1 MDQVQSNK
9 KSLDSKRKKSNAY
22 QKDIKLPIGNFIMGA
37 NSTKRKCFSEDSEP
51 LVAEIPKPVKLPVCQ
66 DEPDVI
72 EPTELG
78 DSMIGDGLLFC
89 NLFVP

>member
-1 MDQVQSNK
+1 MVQVQSNK
-9 KSLDSKRKKSNAY
+9 KSLERKKSNAY
-22 QKDIKLPIGNFIMGA
+22 QKDIKLPIGNMGA

-51 LVAEIPKPVKLPVCQ
+51 LVAEIPKPVRLPVCQ

>member
-1 MDQVQSNK
+1 M
-9 KSLDSKRKKSNAY
+9 KRSAILTRPDVLKEIKNIAWI
-22 QKDIKLPIGNFIMGA
+22 QRDIKNLDFIMGA
-37 NSTKRKCFSEDSEP
+37 NLTKEKRITEDSEA
-51 LVAEIPKPVKLPVCQ
+51 LVSEIPKPVRLPICQ

-89 NLFVP
+89 NLFIP

>member
-1 MDQVQSNK
+1 
-9 KSLDSKRKKSNAY
+9 
-22 QKDIKLPIGNFIMGA
+22 MGA
-37 NSTKRKCFSEDSEP
+37 NSTKRKSFSEDSEP
-51 LVAEIPKPVKLPVCQ
+51 LVSEIPKPVRLPVCQ

-78 DSMIGDGLLFC
+78 DSLIGDGLLFC

>member
-1 MDQVQSNK
+1 
-9 KSLDSKRKKSNAY
+9 
-22 QKDIKLPIGNFIMGA
+22 MGA
-37 NSTKRKCFSEDSEP
+37 NSTKRKRVPEDSEP
-51 LVAEIPKPVKLPVCQ
+51 LVAEIPKPVRLPVCQ

-78 DSMIGDGLLFC
+78 DSIIGDGLLFC